1 MTQQTDHP
9 RSPLPELAH
18 SYEKAPRGTV
28 PGSRPKVGVIADDVT
43 GATDVAVAL
52 RRRGLRTLL
61 FFGTPAA
68 DVDLPRHDALVIALK
83 TRMIPALEAVD
94 LSLEA
99 HRWLQLHNADLTY
112 FKYCSTFDSTAGGN
126 IGPVLDALA
135 DALGAGSVITTPS
148 SPEHGRTQYAGQL
161 FVGDLPL
168 AESHMRQ
175 HPLTPMKDS
184 DLQRLFSEQSQG
196 KTVLVNH
203 QTVREGAAAIRNA
216 TQEAAAGGARYA
228 FVDAVSDDD
237 LIQIGLT
244 AVGHKLVAGAAGLAG
259 GIAAAISELYGP
271 AEEYGLVPT
280 DEAGF
285 AAVIAGSCSTRTLEQ
300 IEHMHRAGRPA
311 YFLDA
316 ATTSDARMLSA
327 NALEWYDSLPPN
339 SSPIIYSSVEPLLL
353 SRIQLQ
359 LGVQG
364 SSLILEEATGLI
376 ARGLVARGV
385 QRLIA
390 AGGETCGAVISALG
404 VTGGLVGNEEDRGV
418 PWIQVQGE
426 RHLFLL
432 LKSGNFGDQSL
443 LVRASAPCSHD
454 VPGADLGSA

>member
-9 RSPLPELAH
+9 RSTLPERARN
-18 SYEKAPRGTV
+18 YEQAPQGTV
-28 PGSRPKVGVIADDVT
+28 PGLRPKIGIIADDVT

-61 FFGTPAA
+61 FFGTPPA
-68 DVDLPRHDALVIALK
+68 DVKLPRHDALVIALK

-94 LSLEA
+94 LTLEA
-99 HRWLQLHNADLTY
+99 HRWLQVNNVDLTY
-112 FKYCSTFDSTAGGN
+112 FKYCSTFDSTSGGN

-135 DALGAGSVITTPS
+135 DDLGARSVITTPS
-148 SPEHGRTQYAGQL
+148 SPEHGRTQYGGQL

-168 AESHMRQ
+168 AESHMRH

-184 DLQRLFSEQSQG
+184 DLQRLFAEQSTG

-216 TQEAAAGGARYA
+216 TQEAAAGGARYV
-228 FVDAVSDDD
+228 FVDAVSEDD
-237 LIQIGLT
+237 LVQIGL
-244 AVGHKLVAGAAGLAG
+244 AAIGHRLIAGAAGLAG

-271 AEEYGLVPT
+271 ADDNGLVPV
-280 DEAGF
+280 EESGL

-316 ATTSDARMLSA
+316 AATSDPRVLSA
-327 NALEWYDSLPPN
+327 NALDWYDGLPLN

-353 SRIQLQ
+353 SRIQQQ

-364 SSLILEEATGLI
+364 SSLILEQATGLI

-404 VTGGLVGNEEDRGV
+404 VTGGLVGKEEDRGV
-418 PWIQVQGE
+418 PWIHVQGE
-426 RHLFLL
+426 QNLFLL
-432 LKSGNFGDQSL
+432 LKSGNFGDHTL
-443 LVRASAPCSHD
+443 LVRASTPLSHE
-454 VPGADLGSA
+454 VPGAELGSA